1 MAPVSALSDTGALCY
16 YIDMF
21 ITPHTSAAI
30 WISTKVTDPV
40 LAFAFG
46 LISHFILDIIPHGDE
61 DIGSHKK
68 TKRGRF
74 IYMMK
79 VATVDVILS
88 VVLVYFYIT
97 RHQDYNRPA
106 MAGAIV
112 GAWLPDVAWIVIEN
126 FKMTA
131 LYWYIVWHG
140 RIHNAFNWRYSPVYG
155 VPFQIIV
162 TLLILK
168 VSY

>member
-1 MAPVSALSDTGALCY
+1 MRDIGALCY

-30 WISTKVTDPV
+30 WISTKVTDPG
-40 LAFAFG
+40 LAFVFG

-61 DIGSHKK
+61 DIGSHKT

-88 VVLVYFYIT
+88 VALLYFYIT
-97 RHQDYNRPA
+97 RHQDYNRSA
-106 MAGAIV
+106 MAGAVV
-112 GAWLPDVAWIVIEN
+112 GAWLPDVAWIAIEN
-126 FKMTA
+126 FKMTS

-140 RIHNAFNWRYSPVYG
+140 RIHNAFGWRYSPVYG

-168 VSY
+168 VSW